1 VFIKHQLDDGRE
13 LLVEKMGRPIVY
25 LDNWAINDIS
35 LNSDFRQRFI
45 DIMKRRQG
53 TLRVSVQNIVEL
65 LKQTDIEQIESI
77 LSLIDSVDAGL
88 INTNFQEVIAKENA
102 IIVNGVDENPSNH
115 LDLIYI
121 YLLAQ
126 NWPKHWSVSDFIRS
140 VLKNSSSNE
149 FKESWNQFA
158 KRMESFLNTVRSGK
172 GQVEKSKNRSKAT
185 RKAGKIFDRGTRELF
200 QLAFDFVLQNQSMT
214 MSSNE
219 WHDFFHLV
227 VPVAYC
233 DIVLL
238 DKRWATFVA
247 QTKFSYPDIA
257 FVFDHRTIDDFYYK
271 LGKFHFDESFNHVE
285 K

>member
-1 VFIKHQLDDGRE
+1 
-13 LLVEKMGRPIVY
+13 
-25 LDNWAINDIS
+25 
-35 LNSDFRQRFI
+35 
-45 DIMKRRQG
+45 MKRRQG

-126 NWPKHWSVSDFIRS
+126 NWPEHWSVSEFIRS
-140 VLKNSSSNE
+140 VLKNSSGNE
-149 FKESWNQFA
+149 FKESWDQFA
-158 KRMESFLNTVRSGK
+158 KRMESFLNTVRSGR

-185 RKAGKIFDRGTRELF
+185 RKAGKKFDRGTRELF

-271 LGKFHFDESFNHVE
+271 LEKFHFEECFNHVE

>member
-1 VFIKHQLDDGRE
+1 VFIKQKLGDGRE
-13 LLVEKMGRPIVY
+13 VLIEKMGRPIVY

-35 LNSDFRQRFI
+35 LNPSFRQRFI
-45 DIMKRRQG
+45 DIMKSRQG
-53 TLRVSVQNIVEL
+53 TLRISVSNIVEL
-65 LKQTDIEQIESI
+65 LKQTDTEQIESI

-88 INTNFQEVIAKENA
+88 INTNFQEVITNEKK
-102 IIVNGVDENPSNH
+102 IIVNDVGENPSNH

-126 NWPKHWSVSDFIRS
+126 NWPEHWSVSEFIRS
-140 VLKNSSSNE
+140 VLKNSSENQ
-149 FKESWNQFA
+149 FTESWDQFA
-158 KRMESFLNTVRSGK
+158 KRMESFLNAVRSGK
-172 GQVEKSKNRSKAT
+172 GQLEKSKSRSAAT
-185 RKAGKIFDRGTRELF
+185 RRAGKKYDRGTRELF
-200 QLAFDFVLQNQSMT
+200 QLGFDFVVQNQDMT

-219 WHDFFHLV
+219 WHDFFHLI

-238 DKRWATFVA
+238 DKRWTTFVS

-257 FVFDHRTIDDFYYK
+257 FVFNRKTIEGFFHK
-271 LGKFHFDESFNHVE
+271 LEKFHFDDSFDHAA